1 MTTPDVVF
9 AVFED
14 VRCLTPDARA
24 HFERFEVP
32 SECPV
37 SAEASAFLDM
47 VKRCR
52 DRILIGTASR
62 IH

>member
-1 MTTPDVVF
+1 VTPDVVF

-14 VRCLTPDARA
+14 VRRLTPDARA

-32 SECPV
+32 AECAV
-37 SAEASAFLDM
+37 SAEALSFLDM
-47 VKRCR
+47 VRRCR
-52 DRILIGTASR
+52 GRILIGTASG